1 MKRVFLFITIPFDRR
16 GCSYSSSR
24 VMAAPADREG
34 HPATPCE
41 STSSDWERASEWL
54 TAICVVTFDLELGQA
69 LEVRQGDH

>member
-1 MKRVFLFITIPFDRR
+1 
-16 GCSYSSSR
+16 
-24 VMAAPADREG
+24 MAAPADREG